1 MPLQRYADRCAQRR
15 LLLATALQRVVAVCR
30 AESEVLEAY
39 VFGSY
44 AAGTVGPTS
53 DLDVLVVRE
62 TKLGTVDRV
71 ADLKLASRGAVGIDF
86 VVITPEEYRSTF
98 RSSSFGHTVLRSAK
112 RVYAA

>member
-1 MPLQRYADRCAQRR
+1 MPLQRYTDRCAQRR
-15 LLLATALQRVVAVCR
+15 SLLEAALERVVAVCR
-30 AESEVLEAY
+30 AQPEVRAAY

-44 AAGTVGPTS
+44 AVGRVGPTS

-62 TKLGTVDRV
+62 TELGAVDRA

-98 RSSSFGHTVLRSAK
+98 ASSSFGRTVLRSAK
-112 RVYAA
+112 RVYAT